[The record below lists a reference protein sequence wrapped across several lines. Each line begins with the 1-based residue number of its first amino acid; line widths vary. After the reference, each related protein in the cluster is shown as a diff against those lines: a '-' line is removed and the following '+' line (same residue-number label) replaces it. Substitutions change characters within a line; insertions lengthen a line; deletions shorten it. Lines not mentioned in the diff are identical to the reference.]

1 MIKAIL
7 VVGAAVAAI
16 AASASAAPAKGK
28 PPVTGANCK
37 PSIAVVLSGKLASA
51 GSATLPF
58 SLLVNTTGGNHAAAA
73 WRKVSQQLSVQVT
86 SATSIKRNGDHA
98 SAHLAIGDR
107 VNIQARA
114 CKADAAATVPPPLT
128 ATRITAHPAH

>member
-58 SLLVNTTGGNHAAAA
+58 SLLVNTTGGNHAGDP
-73 WRKVSQQLSVQVT
+73 WRKVTQQPPVQLT
-86 SATSIKRNGDHA
+86 AATSIKRIGPHA
-98 SAHLAIGDR
+98 SRRRG
-107 VNIQARA
+107 
-114 CKADAAATVPPPLT
+114 
-128 ATRITAHPAH
+128 